1 MQSPGSVPPEREVTY
16 WTRGGRE
23 WEILER
29 TGGKGLHWENW
40 TGQAWRMWLDAAWA
54 IPEAAALDIQ
64 LLK

>member
-1 MQSPGSVPPEREVTY
+1 MGDTRED
-16 WTRGGRE
+16 R
-23 WEILER
+23 
-29 TGGKGLHWENW
+29 GKGLHWENW